1 MTVITLGNALN
12 WWNILVDPKHKNYPH
27 LGTINQ
33 IAGIL
38 SLLTSVF
45 IGLYQIRLAKK
56 PVIQAPR
63 AEEQPQRDQPHETV
77 SPPVIVPRR
86 SPGIVDRTEEI
97 SVLRERLMEGA
108 SGIVIVTGPPGVGKA
123 ELVEE
128 VLWHLE
134 HASLDPP
141 GTSRPRVVRH
151 EIAPDLDQ
159 YAGID
164 VGMLVAD
171 IENLSDDDAA
181 LRKAISLQ
189 HSPLDQLTAA
199 LEKHR
204 DAPVVIAIRHA
215 ESLFDPV
222 TRQLRDP
229 ELDEAFE
236 ILTKNTQHR
245 VSVVLTTRH
254 PPKSLGQ
261 GTWAERWQPIAVKGL
276 RPGDFLEYVK
286 RLAGEE
292 TLVSNAVAGLH
303 GLLQGNPRNTQLSC
317 AAFRFARETS
327 AELAAE
333 IRHRKSGD
341 GVLGF
346 LIQRLIAGLNPLERR
361 ALQALDAYGTS
372 VRLDAVCALVVEEH
386 HEPHPADE
394 VQNALTKLVER
405 HLAVET
411 AQGEY
416 RLSLSEAERK
426 WAGLPNGDGPVDER
440 SYELLRRAGYELHD
454 RRVTPP
460 RSLADLRVALAELR
474 ALMRAGD
481 LWDRAYNRIEDEL
494 DPELRKRNRMSLLLE
509 TREKLRG
516 KLGSE
521 RREMANHNA
530 LGELYASRGDF
541 TKANQAYSQALEYAN
556 LLRSLPYQTVI
567 RANWAGAYWRHFEVE
582 TAYGYFELAR
592 DDHDKLLHSNP
603 EVYRDLLPL
612 RMNIFEGLAD
622 CHRHWGEYTK
632 AIEFAKR
639 ARAVTESEG
648 YPRTPEARD
657 LSDRGRLSIG
667 MKLARWHLELGDR
680 EAADRLDE
688 SVRLELNGHDQDWL
702 QSVYQDGHA
711 CLLLDRDDVE
721 EAIRTAQRAVELARE
736 FTDPVIL
743 LQARTTL
750 CLAYLENDDLDAA
763 ARQVEAAMPYR
774 HRGGSLL
781 PPALHALVAVGL
793 DPDSGGGQAVER
805 FRLLLAEAEERIQQ
819 DRHDVA
825 AWDFKGFA
833 GCGLFLYGEGELK
846 DAIAAF
852 LAARTT
858 TRDVLRTREPTP
870 GLVEQWISL
879 LELLDAYGRPPRLLR
894 PVIDVLCAM
903 QARTSGS

>member
-1 MTVITLGNALN
+1 MAVITWGNALD

-27 LGTINQ
+27 LGTLNQ
-33 IAGIL
+33 VAGIL

-63 AEEQPQRDQPHETV
+63 AEEQPQREQPHETA
-77 SPPVIVPRR
+77 SQPAIIPRR

-97 SVLRERLMEGA
+97 SVLRERLMGGA
-108 SGIVIVTGPPGVGKA
+108 SGVMIVTGPAGVGKA

-134 HASLDPP
+134 HAVPGPP
-141 GTSRPRVVRH
+141 LTSRPRVVRH
-151 EIAPDLDQ
+151 EVVPDLGQD
-159 YAGID
+159 AGID
-164 VGMLVAD
+164 VGVLVAD

-181 LRKAISLQ
+181 LRKAIGLQ

-204 DAPVVIAIRHA
+204 DTPVVIALKHA
-215 ESLFDPV
+215 ECLFDPV

-236 ILTKNTQHR
+236 ILTKNTQHQ
-245 VSVVLTTRH
+245 VSVVLTMRH
-254 PPKSLGQ
+254 PPKSLGR
-261 GTWAERWQPIAVKGL
+261 GTWPERWQIAVKGL

-303 GLLQGNPRNTQLSC
+303 GLLQGNPRNTQLAC
-317 AAFRFARETS
+317 AAFRFARE
-327 AELAAE
+327 APHELAAE
-333 IRHRKSGD
+333 ISHRKSRD

-361 ALQALDAYGTS
+361 ALEALDAYGTS

-386 HEPHPADE
+386 HEPHPSDDVE
-394 VQNALTKLVER
+394 NALTKLVER
-405 HLAVET
+405 HLAVKT

-426 WAGLPNGDGPVDER
+426 WAGLPNGTGPADDR

-454 RRVTPP
+454 RRVTRP

-481 LWDRAYNRIEDEL
+481 LWDRAYNRVEDEL
-494 DPELRKRNRMSLLLE
+494 DPELRKRNCVSLLLE

-541 TKANQAYSQALEYAN
+541 TNANQAYGQALEYAN
-556 LLRSLPYQTVI
+556 LLQSLPCQTVI

-582 TAYGYFELAR
+582 TAYGYYELAR
-592 DDHDKLLHSNP
+592 DDHDKLLHSDP

-632 AIEFAKR
+632 AIEFARK
-639 ARAVTESEG
+639 ARSVPESEG
-648 YPRTPEARD
+648 YPRTPEVRD
-657 LSDRGRLSIG
+657 LSNRSRVGIG

-680 EAADRLDE
+680 EGAERLDE
-688 SVRLELNGHDQDWL
+688 TVRLELNGHGQDWL
-702 QSVYQDGHA
+702 ESVYQDGHA
-711 CLLLDRDDVE
+711 YLLLGRDVE
-721 EAIRTAQRAVELARE
+721 EATRTAQRAVELARE

-750 CLAYLENDDLDAA
+750 CLAYLEKNDLDAA
-763 ARQVEAAMPYR
+763 ARQIEAAMPYR

-781 PPALHALVAVGL
+781 PPALHALVAAGL
-793 DPDSGGGQAVER
+793 DPDSGGDQADER
-805 FRLLLAEAEERIQQ
+805 FRLLLAETEERIQQ

-852 LAARTT
+852 LTARTT
-858 TRDVLRTREPTP
+858 TRDVLGTREPTP

-879 LELLDAYGRPPRLLR
+879 LERLDAYGRPPGLLR
-894 PVIDVLCAM
+894 PVIDVLCVM
-903 QARTSGS
+903 QARTSGA